1 MRYSSFFGS
10 KPSGL
15 RGLGDVACERN
26 LLKQLAAQ
34 FVYNLTGTAA
44 EARAALEAFLYAYLG
59 STSYANDPI
68 FPDVTRLL
76 NLVQVYMAEFLGDS
90 PDVDTL
96 LAVSP
101 LTTESLTEW
110 SGRVTIPYVAP
121 MTRVQAEAA
130 MLLCQTPAVDP
141 TASAAAAT
149 ATAERARRDAE
160 TARVA
165 AAAAA
170 SAASTSSSTTSRAD
184 AAIAAAAA
192 RVAAQFALDAL
203 AAAEA
208 ATGAATG
215 AATEVPA
222 EVPATP
228 TPRTPSTYV
237 LRPGL
242 LPSGLVT
249 LTPAQRAALWA
260 ARDDGDGGAT
270 SYLPYVVGGGLLL
283 AAAVV
288 FASKSAKR
296 SSSGPVTA

>member
-1 MRYSSFFGS
+1 MRYSSFSGS
-10 KPSGL
+10 KPVGL

-34 FVYNLTGTAA
+34 FFYNLTGTETSAA
-44 EARAALEAFLYAYLG
+44 GSLAAPFLYAYLG
-59 STSYANDPI
+59 STGYANNPV
-68 FPDVTRLL
+68 FPDGAGLL
-76 NLVQVYMAEFLGDS
+76 FLLQSYMAEYLGSS

-96 LAVSP
+96 LAISEP
-101 LTTESLTEW
+101 TLENLTEW
-110 SGRVTIPYVAP
+110 SGRVTIPAVQA

-141 TASAAAAT
+141 AASAAAAA

-170 SAASTSSSTTSRAD
+170 ATAGTSSSTAAQAE

-192 RVAAQFALDAL
+192 AVAAQFAVDAT
-203 AAAEA
+203 AAATATPA
-208 ATGAATG
+208 A
-215 AATEVPA
+215 
-222 EVPATP
+222 PATP
-228 TPRTPSTYV
+228 TPTVPNTLL

-242 LPSGLVT
+242 LPSGSVT
-249 LTPAQRAALWA
+249 LTPAQRAALLA
-260 ARDDGDGGAT
+260 TRNSTEEGT
-270 SYLPYVVGGGLLL
+270 SYLPYVLGGGLLL

-288 FASKSAKR
+288 FASKSGKR
-296 SSSGPVTA
+296 SASGQVPA

>member
-1 MRYSSFFGS
+1 MRYRSF
-10 KPSGL
+10 SGQKQSL
-15 RGLGDVACERN
+15 RGLGDVACESN
-26 LLKQLAAQ
+26 LLQQLAAQ
-34 FVYNLTGTAA
+34 FFYNLTGTEASAA
-44 EARAALEAFLYAYLG
+44 GTLAAPFLYAYLG
-59 STSYANDPI
+59 STHYATGGT
-68 FPDVTRLL
+68 FPDTADLL
-76 NLVQVYMAEFLGDS
+76 LLLQSYMVGFLGAS
-90 PDVDTL
+90 PDASNL
-96 LAVSP
+96 LAIDTP
-101 LTTESLTEW
+101 TLENLTEW
-110 SGRVTIPYVAP
+110 SGRVTIPVVQA

-130 MLLCQTPAVDP
+130 MLLCQTPAVNP
-141 TASAAAAT
+141 AANAAAAV

-165 AAAAA
+165 AAA
-170 SAASTSSSTTSRAD
+170 SAANASSATGTSSSTTARAD
-184 AAIAAAAA
+184 SAIAAAAA
-192 RVAAQFALDAL
+192 AVAAQFAANAT

-208 ATGAATG
+208 ATGTFA
-215 AATEVPA
+215 
-222 EVPATP
+222 VPATP

>member
-208 ATGAATG
+208 ATGAAT
-215 AATEVPA
+215 EVPA

-249 LTPAQRAALWA
+249 LTPAQRAALLA

-288 FASKSAKR
+288 FASKSAKM
-296 SSSGPVTA
+296 SSSGPVTT